1 MNERKSKTHTNVR
14 ERIRELFKL
23 YSYKRKGK
31 IYPTECRVQ
40 VKSLAFFPWQVV
52 CCEWLRQTPWIG
64 LLSRRSAEK

>member
-31 IYPTECRVQ
+31 IYPTECRV
-40 VKSLAFFPWQVV
+40 PGN
-52 CCEWLRQTPWIG
+52 I
-64 LLSRRSAEK
+64 